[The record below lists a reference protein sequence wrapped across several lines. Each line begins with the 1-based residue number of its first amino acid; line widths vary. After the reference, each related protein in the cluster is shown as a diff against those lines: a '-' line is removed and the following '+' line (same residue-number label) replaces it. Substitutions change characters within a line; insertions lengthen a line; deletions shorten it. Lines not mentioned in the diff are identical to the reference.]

1 MAKLAGDEA
10 ALEFEIKIEELKQAE
25 QQAINS
31 GDAGML
37 KDVYLQGQKIQD
49 SLTNTL
55 LGDVGDI
62 ETKAITGVE
71 DILTKQIGDEGYTDT
86 WRTDQYWL
94 SVLEDP
100 NATDLQKRVAEQ
112 ALGIG
117 TGKGDVP
124 TRTAEFVKLAN
135 ASWKGYKKFDNPMS
149 VAEKEAEFKKE
160 YGPLIEFYGKDVFP
174 TDPNFYEVVQAY
186 IKAQSVGAP
195 ATQTSVIDVSNLSK
209 EQVQEAISKGFYPS
223 GTILKTDAG
232 QITVP

>member
-1 MAKLAGDEA
+1 M
-10 ALEFEIKIEELKQAE
+10 
-25 QQAINS
+25 
-31 GDAGML
+31 
-37 KDVYLQGQKIQD
+37 
-49 SLTNTL
+49 TNTL

-62 ETKAITGVE
+62 EAKAITGVE
-71 DILTKQIGDEGYTDT
+71 DSLTQQIGDEGYTDT

-100 NATDLQKRVAEQ
+100 NSTDLQKRVAEQ

-135 ASWKGYKKFDNPMS
+135 ASWKGYTSIAGNPMP
-149 VAEKEAEFKKE
+149 VAEKQTVFKKE